1 MQKAKLSWLFI
12 VNVFLLI
19 TAVVSLTR
27 PSLVQSAL
35 SSHLVIS
42 EVQIAG
48 TGGATQDF
56 VELYNPTDAVI
67 ELGDYRLVKRTAT
80 GSADTSLVAFQ
91 ENDVIPAHGFFL
103 WCNSSLNGTLGCD
116 SSTAQ
121 TVANNNSVAIRLGA
135 EDTGSVIDAV
145 GLGTVTNGLGEGTS
159 LTAPEAGSSV
169 ERKADSGSTAES
181 MTSGADVNLGNGED
195 TDNNSADFIL
205 RTLSQPQ
212 NSSSAAEIPSAGPSP
227 SASASATPSAS
238 PSASPSPSASV
249 SPSVSPSP
257 VVSPTPSASPST
269 TPSPSVSPSAS
280 PSASPTASSSASP
293 SVSPSVTPSASASAT
308 PRPSVTPKPKKT
320 LVCEFKPQTFKIA
333 WLTITVRVLDCD
345 WITK

>member
-19 TAVVSLTR
+19 TAAVSLVR

-48 TGGATQDF
+48 TDGATQDF
-56 VELYNPTDAVI
+56 VELYNPTDAAI

-91 ENDVIPAHGFFL
+91 ENDVIPSHGFFL

-135 EDTGSVIDAV
+135 EDTGTVIDTV
-145 GLGTVTNGLGEGTS
+145 GLGTVTNGLSEGTS
-159 LTAPEAGSSV
+159 LTAAEAGSSL
-169 ERKADSGSTAES
+169 ERKANSASTVES
-181 MTSGADVNLGNGED
+181 MTSGADVNSGNGED
-195 TDNNSADFIL
+195 TDNNTADFIL
-205 RTLSQPQ
+205 RTISQPQ
-212 NSSSAAEIPSAGPSP
+212 NSSSSAEIPAAGPSP
-227 SASASATPSAS
+227 SVIASAS
-238 PSASPSPSASV
+238 PSASSSASPSITPSPSATA
-249 SPSVSPSP
+249 SPSSSPSAIP
-257 VVSPTPSASPST
+257 SQSPSATASASPST
-269 TPSPSVSPSAS
+269 SPSMSPSAS
-280 PSASPTASSSASP
+280 PSATIS
-293 SVSPSVTPSASASAT
+293 PSASASAT

-320 LVCEFKPQTFKIA
+320 LICEFKPQTFRIA
-333 WLTITVRVLDCD
+333 WFTITVRILDCD
-345 WITK
+345 WISK